1 MSKFLS
7 VATVIEKNKIAS
19 DTPFLVCLEIDVL
32 DPATNTLVETFY
44 LVRNAEDVVWQGHTY
59 VAMSFDIEFKSEAN
73 AIAPI
78 QLRMF
83 DYTRAVMERMQAY
96 GGGIGSTVRV
106 IVLNAGALDQP
117 AEIMEHFSVVG
128 AQAQNYT
135 ILWTLGAENILEITF
150 PKRRQLRDRCS
161 WRYKSGQCKYTGAKA
176 TCDLSLQGPNGCAA
190 HFNTINFGGFPGIN
204 SNGVSYG

>member
-7 VATVIEKNKIAS
+7 VASVIEKNKIAS
-19 DTPFLVCLEIDVL
+19 DVPFLVCLEVDVY
-32 DPATNTLVETFY
+32 DSTTNDIVETFY
-44 LVRNAEDVVWQGHTY
+44 LVRNTEDITWQGHVY

-78 QLRMF
+78 QLRIF

-96 GGGIGSTVRV
+96 GGGVGSTVRV

-117 AEIMEHFSVVG
+117 AEITEYFSVIG

-150 PKRRQLRDRCS
+150 PKRRQMRDRCS
-161 WRYKSGQCKYTGAKA
+161 WRYKSEQCKYAGTRA
-176 TCDLSLQGPNGCAA
+176 TCDLTLQGPNGCEA
-190 HFNTINFGGFPGIN
+190 HSNTINFGGFPGIN